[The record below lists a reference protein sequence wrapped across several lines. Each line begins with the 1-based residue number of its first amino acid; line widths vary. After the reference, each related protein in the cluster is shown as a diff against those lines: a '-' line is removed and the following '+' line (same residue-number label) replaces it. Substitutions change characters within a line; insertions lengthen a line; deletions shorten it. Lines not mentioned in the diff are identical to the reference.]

1 MTAAVGTETTHHR
14 ICTQLHPEAVD
25 MIGKA
30 YEVADEY
37 RNPVIIAV
45 DGMIGQMMETCRIAG
60 RSGLYKGR
68 GYSEEKP
75 RHWWATRIREIATS

>member
-1 MTAAVGTETTHHR
+1 MTRGGGNGDYHIIVYAPSS
-14 ICTQLHPEAVD
+14 IQEAVD

-45 DGMIGQMMETCRIAG
+45 DGMIGQMMEPVCIAG

-68 GYSEEKP
+68 GYSEEKTLGTGGP
-75 RHWWATRIREIATS
+75 